1 METTTTSIFY
11 NFEYST
17 YVMFHFLT
25 HLTPSMYEDQYVKMK
40 KLLTVLEI
48 VVFTYFENIYSTP
61 DHVTSV
67 RERILSVSVV
77 LLCICAYLLVLI
89 RLKYTR
95 FSNALL
101 EVRRVKIILNVTANF
116 VRVFGS
122 YSRLVFKDQIF
133 R

>member
-1 METTTTSIFY
+1 
-11 NFEYST
+11 
-17 YVMFHFLT
+17 
-25 HLTPSMYEDQYVKMK
+25 MK
-40 KLLTVLEI
+40 ITMSRWKLLTGLEI

-101 EVRRVKIILNVTANF
+101 EVRRVKIILNVFSMKFSLTNVTAKWCYSPHSHELPWNF
-116 VRVFGS
+116 HFAWFWEYFEGNFQFRIMRTKIW
-122 YSRLVFKDQIF
+122 RL
-133 R
+133 

>member
-1 METTTTSIFY
+1 M
-11 NFEYST
+11 
-17 YVMFHFLT
+17 LT
-25 HLTPSMYEDQYVKMK
+25 G
-40 KLLTVLEI
+40 LEI

-101 EVRRVKIILNVTANF
+101 EVRRVKIILNVLLDK
-116 VRVFGS
+116 S
-122 YSRLVFKDQIF
+122 YMSLQVSMSHKMQRL